1 MSALEVLR
9 DADGPHAGVRVFAG
23 YRAPIRERC
32 QVLVV
37 GSGPGGAVVAKELA
51 EAGKDVILVEE
62 GPPFA
67 ARDFRPEA
75 GTVLRRTFREGG
87 MRVARGN
94 GFFPTM
100 QAIGLGGGSLVN
112 SAISVRA
119 PGWALDKW
127 ATHGASGIHA
137 GALDDDYAAV
147 ESFLGIEDTHEDVL
161 GERNRLFKRGCDAL
175 GYSSAPTP
183 RNVRG
188 CKGSGECFTGCRN
201 GAKQST
207 DISYVPAAIR
217 AGARVLSSVRVDAIT
232 SDGKRATGARGR
244 VIEPFT
250 WNEGHEVEISADVV
264 VLAAG
269 CMATP
274 CILAK
279 SGLGNASGHLGRHL
293 HGHPGLAVCA
303 IFDHRVDPWTGATQ
317 GYHSLQ
323 FLEEGMKLEVLW
335 APPAILSVRFPGFGR
350 ELKEH
355 LMQFDHTA
363 PFDVFCNAGYS
374 EGSVRPSSFG
384 KQPDIRF
391 QLDQR
396 DVDLLKRGL
405 LLLGDICWAAG
416 ATKVLPG
423 VHGVPDVLTSKD
435 DQRAL
440 ADFPMKATDVTVGM
454 NHVFGTT
461 RMGDDAKESV
471 VDGHGRVHGTPNV
484 WVADTGVFAGSP
496 AVNPMLT
503 CMALARRT
511 ARAIASA

>member
-1 MSALEVLR
+1 MTTLAVLP
-9 DADGPHAGVRVFAG
+9 AGANPHAGVRTFDG
-23 YRAPIRERC
+23 YRGAVRERC
-32 QVLVV
+32 EVVVV

-67 ARDFRPEA
+67 PADFRPEA
-75 GTVLRRTFREGG
+75 GASLRRTLREGG
-87 MRVARGN
+87 MRVTRGN
-94 GFFPTM
+94 AFIPTM

-112 SAISVRA
+112 SAISARA
-119 PGWALDKW
+119 PDWALDKW
-127 ATHGASGIHA
+127 AADHGTKGIHA
-137 GALDDDYAAV
+137 GVLDDDFLAI
-147 ESFLGIEDTHEDVL
+147 EQFLGIEPTHEDVL
-161 GERNRLFKRGCDAL
+161 GERNLLFKRGCDAL
-175 GYSSAPTP
+175 GWSSAPTP

-188 CKGSGECFTGCRN
+188 CKGSAECFTGCRN

-217 AGARVLSSVRVDAIT
+217 HGARVLTGIRIDQVMG
-232 SDGKRATGARGR
+232 DGRKVTGVRGR
-244 VIEPFT
+244 TVEPFT
-250 WNEGHEVEISADVV
+250 GNEGDTVEILADQV

-274 CILAK
+274 CILIK
-279 SGLGNASGHLGRHL
+279 SGLGNSHVGKHL
-293 HGHPGLAVCA
+293 HGHPGLAVCGL
-303 IFDHRVDPWTGATQ
+303 FDHAVEPWTGATQ
-317 GYHSLQ
+317 GYHSLE

-335 APPAILSVRFPGFGR
+335 APPAILSVRFPGFGK

-355 LMQFDHTA
+355 LMHFDRTA
-363 PFDVFCNAGYS
+363 PFDVFVNAGHS
-374 EGSVRPSSFG
+374 EGSVRPPSFG

-391 QLDQR
+391 ELDQR

-405 LLLGDICWAAG
+405 LLLSDICWAAG
-416 ATKVLPG
+416 ATGVLPG
-423 VHGVPDVLTSKD
+423 VHGVPDVLKSKD
-435 DQRAL
+435 DQKAL
-440 ADFPMKATDVTVGM
+440 ADYRMRATDATIGM

-461 RMGDDAKESV
+461 RMGDDPKESV
-471 VDGHGRVHGTPNV
+471 VDGFGKVHGVSNL

-511 ARAIASA
+511 ARAMVG